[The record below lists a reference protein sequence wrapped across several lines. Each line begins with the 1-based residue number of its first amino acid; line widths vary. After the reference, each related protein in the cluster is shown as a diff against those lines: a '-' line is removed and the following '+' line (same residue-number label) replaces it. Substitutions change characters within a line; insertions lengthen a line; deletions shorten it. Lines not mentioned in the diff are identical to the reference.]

1 MEESVAW
8 VSSMHR
14 TPRRRV
20 AKIFAVDFVSVLTG
34 VVDDGVSEG
43 CHGEKADALGLS
55 ANTEA

>member
-1 MEESVAW
+1 
-8 VSSMHR
+8 MHR